1 MSRRSN
7 GKGENGNKCW
17 DSVDRSRP
25 LGNWNLLPL
34 PSWDPPDSTI
44 PQWSFST
51 RLGPEFTYLIACILW
66 CEEACLSISKW
77 FSITILKFADVPEQ
91 SHTSVNIDRV
101 EVYPRTSGGNMPEIK
116 SNRMHTAALEH
127 QSNRDRVDVAAV
139 DGKIVRVP
147 SIQCFPS
154 KVRPPVHCIT
164 PLKNCR
170 TGLAVG
176 ICSLQ

>member
-1 MSRRSN
+1 MLGLCWPITSPWQLESAPSALLGSPRFHHSTMIFLHKALPRVYLFTCLHTMAWRSVSQYF
-7 GKGENGNKCW
+7 KVVLHHYSQICCQY
-17 DSVDRSRP
+17 
-25 LGNWNLLPL
+25 
-34 PSWDPPDSTI
+34 I
-44 PQWSFST
+44 
-51 RLGPEFTYLIACILW
+51 
-66 CEEACLSISKW
+66 
-77 FSITILKFADVPEQ
+77 ADVPEQ
-91 SHTSVNIDRV
+91 SHTSVHIDRV

-154 KVRPPVHCIT
+154 KVPPPVHCIT